1 MFRAAGRTATPLVKT
16 LLGPGTAVSRPA
28 DDPRLRLAGLSHPV
42 EHCVD
47 LGVIPLS
54 RVGAKPEIHRH
65 VSRYHHDRADR
76 RQENLVD
83 VVHRFL
89 RLDHRHREQ
98 LSLRIE
104 RPHIRP
110 ARVLDAAQP
119 PETRGAPGPQPR
131 SPPRCRVRGASSRR
145 VAYCP
150 HQPHRLLRPIDVR
163 QDDAHAPQVEYLLDR
178 PLEVLITL
186 FRLSRPSGSRSSF
199 ISASTR
205 WTRSPE
211 NGECSIS
218 TKRHSRLAIA
228 GRPASNA
235 SITLFSRTGGSCA
248 RPALGAGH
256 TPRLTKPRASTVVR
270 ARRHR
275 TVIDGCVACV
285 LCMEPPLATA
295 IRS

>member
-1 MFRAAGRTATPLVKT
+1 MSPGITMIALTGVRRISWMLFTASCDSIIATANSSPSGLSGHTSARRAYST
-16 LLGPGTAVSRPA
+16 LLNPQR
-28 DDPRLRLAGLSHPV
+28 
-42 EHCVD
+42 
-47 LGVIPLS
+47 
-54 RVGAKPEIHRH
+54 RVAP
-65 VSRYHHDRADR
+65 
-76 RQENLVD
+76 
-83 VVHRFL
+83 
-89 RLDHRHREQ
+89 
-98 LSLRIE
+98 
-104 RPHIRP
+104 
-110 ARVLDAAQP
+110 
-119 PETRGAPGPQPR
+119 PGPQPR